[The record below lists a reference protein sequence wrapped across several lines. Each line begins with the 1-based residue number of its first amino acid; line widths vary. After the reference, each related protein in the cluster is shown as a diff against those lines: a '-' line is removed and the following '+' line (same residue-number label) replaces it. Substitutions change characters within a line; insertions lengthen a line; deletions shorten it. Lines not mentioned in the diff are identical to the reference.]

1 MCQWGYRESVDK
13 VDEAS
18 KCNPVHPHMTVY
30 YTIGIDDLFPKFV
43 TPRMFISFLSLVL
56 HRRKFRLAFLNA
68 FAASH
73 RMVSS
78 SGLPSLRHLWL
89 EGSNIYSRSMALLL
103 FFSYCYGCYS
113 RRHCPMVRSKSESP
127 EKARDASRDNSNSS
141 REKKRA
147 LRQVACRIPS
157 RSSLLP
163 SAST

>member
-1 MCQWGYRESVDK
+1 
-13 VDEAS
+13 
-18 KCNPVHPHMTVY
+18 MTVY

-73 RMVSS
+73 RLVSS
-78 SGLPSLRHLWL
+78 SVLPSLRHLWL
-89 EGSNIYSRSMALLL
+89 EGSNIYSRNMALLL
-103 FFSYCYGCYS
+103 FYFLLLRMLLIGS

-127 EKARDASRDNSNSS
+127 EKARDASCDNSNSS

-147 LRQVACRIPS
+147 QTS
-157 RSSLLP
+157 RVSNSFPVLTPPFSLHITNKKPLG
-163 SAST
+163 ARRGTF